1 MHIDKFT
8 QEQIETLIK
17 HRVDV
22 SVALAISSVR
32 EIQSDKY
39 AEATGIPHK
48 RIKNWCIKGV
58 LTCRRLDNDGNV
70 ITDFLKSK
78 NLGRWYI
85 DTSKRIGEY

>member
-8 QEQIETLIK
+8 QEHIETLIK

-70 ITDFLKSK
+70 ITDFLENK

-85 DTSKRIGEY
+85 DTSKQIGEY